1 MQAKIHWLGHSGFKI
16 TGEKTIYF
24 DPYQI
29 ADTQKADIILI
40 SHDHYDHLSLRDIG
54 LIRSKETTIVVPE
67 EINST
72 LLGDVRSLYPG
83 DVIEIS
89 GVQIQAVPAY
99 NIGKPFHP
107 KSKYYLGYIVTMGG
121 ESFYHSGD
129 TDYIPEMKAI
139 RADVVMLP
147 VSGTYTMTAEEAAR
161 AVADIQ
167 PKIAIP
173 MHWGSVAGSRADA
186 ERFKQLCQ
194 CEVWIPEKT

>member
-1 MQAKIHWLGHSGFKI
+1 
-16 TGEKTIYF
+16 
-24 DPYQI
+24 
-29 ADTQKADIILI
+29 
-40 SHDHYDHLSLRDIG
+40 
-54 LIRSKETTIVVPE
+54 
-67 EINST
+67 
-72 LLGDVRSLYPG
+72 
-83 DVIEIS
+83 
-89 GVQIQAVPAY
+89 
-99 NIGKPFHP
+99 
-107 KSKYYLGYIVTMGG
+107 
-121 ESFYHSGD
+121 
-129 TDYIPEMKAI
+129 MKAI